1 MINARD
7 NLHRTSFHYA
17 CIINDQVSIDI
28 LELTDAKPMPDC
40 MNLSPEDYI
49 QHRDLC
55 SEEFRAKDFPTGE
68 LQRPSEGIS
77 DFLKISFYP
86 TLRKAIERDASAEL
100 KLIHSEMIQMGFHMK
115 DLHPHSYQHDYCY
128 GQRYV
133 PLFFIAL
140 QHRSLACIRVLTEI
154 GVPSIGRMYLSVT
167 EAREM
172 FNWIPPHQRKDGEE
186 EEEELKYLDMVDLLE
201 QFDHDLELQTSLGQH
216 VVPLAAVVVE
226 NPARPTVL
234 EMRSSNSKQRWKNL
248 FKKNQANSNS
258 KAPNCIIH

>member
-17 CIINDQVSIDI
+17 CIIDDQVSIDI
-28 LELTDAKPMPDC
+28 LELTDAKPMLDC
-40 MNLSPEDYI
+40 MNLSPEDYT

-55 SEEFRAKDFPTGE
+55 SEEFRAKDFSSDE
-68 LQRPSEGIS
+68 LQRRSDGIS

-86 TLRKAIERDASAEL
+86 TLRKAIERDASDEL
-100 KLIHSEMIQMGFHMK
+100 KLIHQEMIQMGFHMK
-115 DLHPHSYQHDYCY
+115 DLHPHSYQHDYCH

-140 QHRSLACIRVLTEI
+140 QHRSLACIRYLTEI
-154 GVPSIGRMYLSVT
+154 GVPSVGRMYLSVT

-172 FNWIPPHQRKDGEE
+172 FNWIPPHQSTAG
-186 EEEELKYLDMVDLLE
+186 EEEELKYLDMVNLLE
-201 QFDHDLELQTSLGQH
+201 QFEHDLELKMSLGQH
-216 VVPLAAVVVE
+216 VVPLAAAVVE
-226 NPARPTVL
+226 NPAKPTVI
-234 EMRSSNSKQRWKNL
+234 EVRSSNSQQRWKSL
-248 FKKNQANSNS
+248 FKKKQENSNS